1 MAATAPARG
10 IEDGNVIDWLLWWD
24 NSLLTALRP
33 HLPEGRLII
42 VLQDPRDMLL
52 DWIAYGSPIP
62 LALDSL
68 QHAANWLGDILNQI
82 ATLHELDL
90 YPHHLIRLDG
100 IEDNPQALATTL
112 ENIFGDP
119 FPIPPSLEAPRL
131 PAGRW
136 RDYRE
141 VLSSAFDAVLLT
153 AMRLGYPFD

>member
-1 MAATAPARG
+1 M
-10 IEDGNVIDWLLWWD
+10 
-24 NSLLTALRP
+24 
-33 HLPEGRLII
+33 
-42 VLQDPRDMLL
+42 
-52 DWIAYGSPIP
+52 IAYGSPIP

-141 VLSSAFDAVLLT
+141 VLSSAFDAVLLA